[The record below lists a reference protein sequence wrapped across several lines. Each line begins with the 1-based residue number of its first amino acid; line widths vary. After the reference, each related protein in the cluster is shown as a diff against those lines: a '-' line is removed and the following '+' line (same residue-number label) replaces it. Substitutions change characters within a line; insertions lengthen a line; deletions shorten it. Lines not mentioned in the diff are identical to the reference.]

1 MRVITGAARGRKLIT
16 LEGDD
21 VRPTSDMVKEA
32 MFSILHFQIEGRRV
46 LDLFAG
52 SGQLGIEALSRG
64 AAQVVFVDASRD
76 SVDIVKKNLNST
88 DLEKNAKVL
97 NIDFLSFLKQ
107 KNDKFDIA
115 LLDPP
120 YRKGLLQQAL
130 PLLVNIMNTGGTI
143 LCESPKEE
151 ELPEQVGDFVR
162 GKSYRYGKIMLTV
175 YNHKD
180 VQENENSDLP
190 GQL

>member
-21 VRPTSDMVKEA
+21 VRPTSDRVKEA
-32 MFSILHFQIEGRRV
+32 MFSILHFQLEGRRV

-76 SVDIVKKNLNST
+76 SIDIVKKNLHST

-130 PLLVNIMNTGGTI
+130 PLLVNIMNEGGTI

-151 ELPEQVGDFVR
+151 ELPERVGDFVR
-162 GKSYRYGKIMLTV
+162 GKNYRYGKIMLTV